1 MSNFLLTPPVAFL
14 IILLT
19 VIFVNFSSSKLSFKG
34 KEKSE
39 EGGESYA
46 CGEDTYDHMV
56 QPDYSNFF
64 PFAFF
69 FTLAHVGTLIITTV
83 PVETIKSFDIAIV
96 YIIGIIVGLSIL
108 FRK

>member
-1 MSNFLLTPPVAFL
+1 MRNLLLTPPIAFS

-19 VIFVNFSSSKLSFKG
+19 AGLVSFCFSKLSFKG
-34 KEKSE
+34 KKKSE
-39 EGGESYA
+39 GSGEAYA
-46 CGEDTYDHMV
+46 CGEDLYDHMA

-69 FTLAHVGTLIITTV
+69 FTLAHVGTLIIVTI
-83 PVETIKSFDIAIV
+83 PLETIKSFNMAVV

>member
-1 MSNFLLTPPVAFL
+1 MSNLLLTPPISFS
-14 IILLT
+14 IILIATMLLS
-19 VIFVNFSSSKLSFKG
+19 FCFSKLSFKG
-34 KEKSE
+34 KKKSE
-39 EGGESYA
+39 GSGESYA
-46 CGEDTYDHMV
+46 CGEDMYDHMV

-83 PVETIKSFDIAIV
+83 PVETIKSFDMAIV
-96 YIIGIIVGLSIL
+96 YIVGIIVGLSIL

>member
-1 MSNFLLTPPVAFL
+1 MNKLLLTPPIAFS

-19 VIFVNFSSSKLSFKG
+19 ALFVSFCFSKLSFKA
-34 KEKSE
+34 KKKSD

-46 CGEDTYDHMV
+46 CGEDMYDHMA

-69 FTLAHVGTLIITTV
+69 FTLAHVGTLIIVTV
-83 PVETIKSFDIAIV
+83 PIESIKSFDIAVV

>member
-1 MSNFLLTPPVAFL
+1 MNNSLLTPPIAFL
-14 IILLT
+14 IILS
-19 VIFVNFSSSKLSFKG
+19 VSIAISFPFSKLSFKG
-34 KEKSE
+34 KKKSE
-39 EGGESYA
+39 ESGDSYA
-46 CGEDTYDHMV
+46 CGEDLYDHMV

-69 FTLAHVGTLIITTV
+69 FTLAHVGTLIIATV
-83 PVETIKSFDIAIV
+83 PIETIKSFDMAVV

>member
-1 MSNFLLTPPVAFL
+1 MKNLLLTPPIAFS
-14 IILLT
+14 IILFT
-19 VIFVNFSSSKLSFKG
+19 AIFVSFCFSKLSFKG
-34 KEKSE
+34 KKQSAES
-39 EGGESYA
+39 GEAYA
-46 CGEDTYDHMV
+46 CGEDLYDHMA

-69 FTLAHVGTLIITTV
+69 FTLAHVGTLIIVTI
-83 PVETIKSFDIAIV
+83 PLETIKSFNMAVV

>member
-1 MSNFLLTPPVAFL
+1 MKKFLLTPPIAFL
-14 IILLT
+14 IILAASAL
-19 VIFVNFSSSKLSFKG
+19 VSLAFSKLSFKP
-34 KEKSE
+34 KKKSD

-46 CGEDTYDHMV
+46 CGEDMYDHMA

-69 FTLAHVGTLIITTV
+69 FTLAHVGTLIIVTL
-83 PVETIKSFDIAIV
+83 PVATLKSFNIAVV
-96 YIIGIIVGLSIL
+96 YIIGIVVGLSIL

>member
-1 MSNFLLTPPVAFL
+1 MSKLLLTPPIAFS
-14 IILLT
+14 IILFTTIL
-19 VIFVNFSSSKLSFKG
+19 VSFCFSKLSFNGKKQSKG
-34 KEKSE
+34 S
-39 EGGESYA
+39 GEAYA
-46 CGEDTYDHMV
+46 CGEDMYDHMV

-69 FTLAHVGTLIITTV
+69 FTLAHVGTLIIVTI
-83 PVETIKSFDIAIV
+83 PVETIKSFNMAVV